1 MLKRANWL
9 LCILFLSVSL
19 SSAQSVTDGSPYSR
33 FGLGEFKSQTFIR
46 NRGMAGTG
54 VALQE
59 FNGFNL
65 SNPAS
70 LASLKLVD
78 FEFGIS
84 GEQLW
89 LSDASQENLRKSD
102 INLAYFSV
110 AFPVNK
116 WWSSAVGIF
125 PYSNVNY
132 KVRSPLEQLPV
143 PNYSNYEGNGGI
155 NRVFFTNGF
164 SIGKRVSVG
173 LDASFFYGSLNEQRQ
188 LIIADSSS
196 YNTQVLRSIKYAD
209 VFFSG
214 GVQYRHP
221 LKDKGNFKR
230 GLIFGLSGDIS
241 NNLNATGTLQASR
254 FIFNSSGIPRGID
267 TLVNTELA
275 KQSVDLPFNL
285 AFGVNYEIQNKLNL
299 TFDVHFQDWSRYRSL
314 LGGDSFA
321 NSLTYLLGV
330 EYIPDY
336 FTPIINRSNY
346 WKTVRYQAGLRYNQ
360 SFLAFDGKQ
369 LNEFGIT
376 FGAGLPLKR
385 IPRRTPSYLNTAI
398 EFGTFGTTQNN
409 LVSQK
414 YLKFHVGF
422 NLNDVWFIKRKY
434 D

>member
-9 LCILFLSVSL
+9 FCIFIFSASL

-33 FGLGEFKSQTFIR
+33 FGLGELKSQTFIR

-54 VALQE
+54 IALQD

-70 LASLKLVD
+70 LASLKMVD

-84 GEQLW
+84 AEQLW
-89 LSDASQENLRKSD
+89 LSDANEKNLRKSD
-102 INLAYFSV
+102 INLAYFSI

-143 PNYSNYEGNGGI
+143 PNYSNFEGNGGI
-155 NRVFFTNGF
+155 NRIFLTNGF
-164 SIGKRVSVG
+164 SIGKRFSVG
-173 LDASFFYGSLNEQRQ
+173 VDASFLYGSLNEQRQ
-188 LIIADSSS
+188 LIIADSSAF
-196 YNTQVLRSIKYAD
+196 NTRTLRTTKYAD

-214 GVQYRHP
+214 GVQYRYP
-221 LKDKGNFKR
+221 LKDKGLFKR
-230 GLIFGLSGDIS
+230 NLIFGLAGDVS
-241 NNLNATGTLQASR
+241 NSINATGTLQASR

-267 TLVNTELA
+267 TTVNEEFA
-275 KQSVDLPFNL
+275 NEKVKLPFNL

-299 TFDVHFQDWSRYRSL
+299 TFDVQFQDWSRYKSL
-314 LGGDSFA
+314 LGGDSFS

-336 FTPIINRSNY
+336 FTPIINPSNY
-346 WKTVRYQAGLRYNQ
+346 WKTIRYQAGFRYNQ

-385 IPRRTPSYLNTAI
+385 QPRRTPSYLNTAF
-398 EFGTFGTTQNN
+398 EFGTFGTTQQN

-414 YLKFHVGF
+414 YLKIHVGF
-422 NLNDVWFIKRKY
+422 NLNDIWFIKRKY